1 MIPSISKC
9 IGCFSKQVKGTRG
22 DPLSQLCLGCRT
34 RSGVARIKK
43 YEEETK
49 KWLTEAGLH
58 WSYTNTKLP
67 CATTTRFP
75 DFVFATGKEW
85 VVILEID
92 ENQHRFYNEKCE
104 IARLSELMDSKSEGS
119 LHVVR
124 FNPNSKSTT
133 KEELLAALRDAIATN
148 YGVLHDTG
156 CAVQYL
162 GYSADRIT
170 SLDQLT
176 CELQQS

>member
-1 MIPSISKC
+1 MIPSLKKC
-9 IGCFSKQVKGTRG
+9 IGCFSKLVNGTRG
-22 DPLSQLCLGCRT
+22 DPLSQLCSGCRT
-34 RSGVARIKK
+34 RSGVAHIKK
-43 YEEETK
+43 YEEQTIE
-49 KWLTEAGLH
+49 WLTEAGLL
-58 WSYTNTKLP
+58 WSYSNTKLP

-124 FNPNSKSTT
+124 FNPNNPKST
-133 KEELLAALRDAIATN
+133 KKELLAALREAIATN

-162 GYSADRIT
+162 GYSVDRIA

-176 CELQQS
+176 CELQQT

>member
-1 MIPSISKC
+1 MIPSLKKC
-9 IGCFSKQVKGTRG
+9 IGCFSTQVKGTRG
-22 DPLSQLCLGCRT
+22 DPLSQLCSGCRT

-43 YEEETK
+43 YEEKTK

-104 IARLSELMDSKSEGS
+104 ITRLSELMDSKSEGS

-124 FNPNSKSTT
+124 FNPNNKSTT